1 MKNSLLILSSL
12 LVFTGSLQA
21 SETGQF
27 PPQLRT
33 FSAAKEQQVR
43 QLAKDLKVGLPQV
56 VSDFFKSAE
65 QGDCAAVTKTIEQL
79 GPQFLASFKDTN
91 HVPSWIPFWQPMTE
105 VESAYEAFA
114 AGGTKYPLAFGESI
128 IQSIPAGS
136 IYFGGSDS
144 GRMLVTALCQDH
156 AQGKPFFTITQNA
169 LLDGRYMD
177 YLRAMYGKQISLPT
191 TNDVQTALED
201 YKTDALRRLK
211 HDEEFPDGPR
221 QIKQGE
227 SVRLVN
233 GELQMNNAVS
243 AMEVHARLVK
253 VILERNP
260 KCEFYMEESYP
271 LDLVYPYLSP
281 HGLIFQL
288 NHAPLAALPVKDIE
302 ADHEF
307 WTKEC
312 GTLLGGWLK
321 PDTSVSHVCAF
332 AEAVYGRKDWS
343 QFSGDK
349 EYVTND
355 FAPPAFSKLRVS
367 IAGLYQWR
375 LMNHPGAEEKAQL
388 EAEADYAFRQAFA
401 LCPTSREALYR
412 SVNFLMME
420 GRIDDAI
427 QMAGTACKLTPDD
440 EQYENLLSQLK
451 NYREQM
457 PMRKAAET
465 VSPLS
470 TNAAS
475 LSQETMTLARFREIV
490 GTPGD
495 AVPLAPQL
503 AAVPFWTNAV
513 VSNVMTYASGKVF
526 QEEMTQTARTVGGKY
541 VVFTVQSKFYN
552 QPMNSIL
559 AYDEKA
565 SALKVYGLYGNG
577 PGGDIVTEGTAVYDF
592 ARKTYTITSSYGDG
606 FNETTTGSY
615 TDTEDSAK
623 TVVYKEGVL
632 FMTREV
638 KTRPIVAGK

>member
-1 MKNSLLILSSL
+1 
-12 LVFTGSLQA
+12 
-21 SETGQF
+21 
-27 PPQLRT
+27 
-33 FSAAKEQQVR
+33 
-43 QLAKDLKVGLPQV
+43 
-56 VSDFFKSAE
+56 
-65 QGDCAAVTKTIEQL
+65 
-79 GPQFLASFKDTN
+79 
-91 HVPSWIPFWQPMTE
+91 
-105 VESAYEAFA
+105 
-114 AGGTKYPLAFGESI
+114 
-128 IQSIPAGS
+128 
-136 IYFGGSDS
+136 
-144 GRMLVTALCQDH
+144 
-156 AQGKPFFTITQNA
+156 
-169 LLDGRYMD
+169 
-177 YLRAMYGKQISLPT
+177 MYGKQISLPT
-191 TNDVQTALED
+191 TNDVQAALED
-201 YKTDALRRLK
+201 YKADALRRLK

-233 GELQMNNAVS
+233 GELQMNNPVS
-243 AMEVHARLVK
+243 VMAVHARLVK
-253 VILERNP
+253 LMLERNP
-260 KCEFYMEESYP
+260 NREFYLEESYP
-271 LDLVYPYLSP
+271 LELIYPYLSP

-288 NHAPLAALPVKDIE
+288 NHAPLTALPVKDIE
-302 ADHEF
+302 ADHAF

-321 PDTSVSHVCAF
+321 PDTSVSNVCAF
-332 AEAVYGRKDWS
+332 AEAVYGRKDRS

-367 IAGLYQWR
+367 IAGMYQWR
-375 LMNHPGAEEKAQL
+375 LMNHPGAAEKVRL

-412 SVNFLMME
+412 SVNFLLME
-420 GRIDDAI
+420 SRIDDAI
-427 QMAGTACKLTPDD
+427 QMAGTACKLTPND
-440 EQYENLLSQLK
+440 EQYENLLTQLK
-451 NYREQM
+451 GYGEQM
-457 PMRKAAET
+457 QMRKAAET

-475 LSQETMTLARFREIV
+475 LSQETMSPARFREIV
-490 GTPGD
+490 GMPGD

-526 QEEMTQTARTVGGKY
+526 REEMTQTARTVDGKY
-541 VVFTVQSKFYN
+541 VVFIVQSKFYN

-559 AYDEKA
+559 TYNAKA

-577 PGGDIVTEGTAVYDF
+577 PGGDIVTESTAVYDF
-592 ARKTYTITSSYGDG
+592 AKKTYTITSSYGDG
-606 FNETTTGSY
+606 FKETTTGSY

-623 TVVYKEGVL
+623 TVGYKEGVL